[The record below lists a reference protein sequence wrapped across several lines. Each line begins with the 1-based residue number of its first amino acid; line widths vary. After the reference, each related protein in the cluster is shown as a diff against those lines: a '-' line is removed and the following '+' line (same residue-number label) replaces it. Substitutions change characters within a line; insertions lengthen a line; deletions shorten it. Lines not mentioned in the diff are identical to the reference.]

1 MAKEIDIVVVGAG
14 PVGLFTVF
22 EAGLLGLNCVLI
34 DNLDKPGG
42 QCAELYPEKPIY
54 DIPGVPFQTAQEH
67 VDALLEQIKPFNYE
81 LILNERVEEITEID
95 HKDDKYWSVTTNEGT
110 KLTTKNIFIAAGAGS
125 FEPRRPPNI
134 EDPDKFIN
142 KGVTYA
148 VRSKST
154 YENKD
159 VFIFGGGDSAL
170 DWCVELA
177 EKAKSLSLVHRRD
190 AFRGAQHTEEQM
202 RELVAAGKVKL
213 LTPYLIDSIEGS
225 DKVTGVSLKNFDTN
239 EIEHYEADELLFL
252 FGLNKKLGPILEW
265 NIDLNGKKISVN
277 TENFQTSVE
286 GIFAVGD
293 INDYPGK
300 LDLILSGFHE
310 TTLAVQEAY
319 KRLYPGERVPFG
331 YTTSNSKLQE
341 KLGVQKVSKLELINL
356 IHKELPQIQC
366 GRCDTPGCKQYA
378 QAIVDGDP
386 HDRCVPGGEKTLKNL
401 NSILKR
407 ILRKL
412 ILNTVQQLRSKK
424 FLLLRKNVLV
434 VKNVL
439 MHALLMQL

>member
-95 HKDDKYWSVTTNEGT
+95 HKDDKYWSVKANECT
-110 KLTTKNIFIAAGAGS
+110 ELTTKNIFIAAGAGS

-213 LTPYLIDSIEGS
+213 LTPYLIDGIEGL

-341 KLGVQKVSKLELINL
+341 KLGVKLKSK
-356 IHKELPQIQC
+356 
-366 GRCDTPGCKQYA
+366 
-378 QAIVDGDP
+378 
-386 HDRCVPGGEKTLKNL
+386 
-401 NSILKR
+401 
-407 ILRKL
+407 
-412 ILNTVQQLRSKK
+412 
-424 FLLLRKNVLV
+424 
-434 VKNVL
+434 
-439 MHALLMQL
+439 

>member
-95 HKDDKYWSVTTNEGT
+95 HKDDKYWSVKTNEGT
-110 KLTTKNIFIAAGAGS
+110 ELTTKNIFIAAGAGS

-293 INDYPGK
+293 INEYPGK

-341 KLGVQKVSKLELINL
+341 KLGV
-356 IHKELPQIQC
+356 
-366 GRCDTPGCKQYA
+366 
-378 QAIVDGDP
+378 
-386 HDRCVPGGEKTLKNL
+386 
-401 NSILKR
+401 
-407 ILRKL
+407 
-412 ILNTVQQLRSKK
+412 KK
-424 FLLLRKNVLV
+424 
-434 VKNVL
+434 
-439 MHALLMQL
+439 

>member
-54 DIPGVPFQTAQEH
+54 DIPGVPFQTAREH

-81 LILNERVEEITEID
+81 LILNERVEEITEVD
-95 HKDDKYWSVTTNEGT
+95 HKDDKYWSVKTNEGT
-110 KLTTKNIFIAAGAGS
+110 ELTTKNIFIAAGAGS

-177 EKAKSLSLVHRRD
+177 DKAKSLSLVHRRD

-213 LTPYLIDSIEGS
+213 LTPYLIDGIEGS

-341 KLGVQKVSKLELINL
+341 KLGV
-356 IHKELPQIQC
+356 
-366 GRCDTPGCKQYA
+366 
-378 QAIVDGDP
+378 
-386 HDRCVPGGEKTLKNL
+386 
-401 NSILKR
+401 
-407 ILRKL
+407 
-412 ILNTVQQLRSKK
+412 KK
-424 FLLLRKNVLV
+424 
-434 VKNVL
+434 
-439 MHALLMQL
+439 